1 MCCIDQL
8 NPQSIWTSASVDTGR
23 SRPQTMR
30 SLERTDTHAEHDA
43 VTFVVARENGILCVD
58 SSYLVLHM
66 EEARVS
72 LIS

>member
-1 MCCIDQL
+1 
-8 NPQSIWTSASVDTGR
+8 
-23 SRPQTMR
+23 MR